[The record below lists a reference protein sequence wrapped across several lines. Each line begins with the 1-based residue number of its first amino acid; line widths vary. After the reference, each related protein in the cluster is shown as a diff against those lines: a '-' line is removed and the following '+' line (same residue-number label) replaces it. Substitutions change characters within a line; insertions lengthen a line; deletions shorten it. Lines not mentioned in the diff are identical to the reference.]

1 MNKTYTHTGLVSKEV
16 DFGKRSQSK
25 RDFRET
31 KHHFISSNGDKF
43 SKKTGHS
50 LSGWKYKGTFI
61 GEKLDL
67 STIELKNN
75 EGEV

>member
-1 MNKTYTHTGLVSKEV
+1 MLYTGTVSKQV
-16 DFGKRSQSK
+16 DFGKKAQCQ

-31 KHHFISSNGDKF
+31 KHHFIDSDGDKF

-61 GEKLDL
+61 GEKLNL
-67 STIELKNN
+67 STIKPKDS
-75 EGEV
+75 

>member
-1 MNKTYTHTGLVSKEV
+1 MTHTGVVSKEV
-16 DFGKRSQSK
+16 DFGKRAQITK
-25 RDFRET
+25 DFRET
-31 KHHFISSNGDKF
+31 KNHFIDSSGDKF

-67 STIELKNN
+67 STIKPKDS
-75 EGEV
+75 